1 LDVRR
6 WARLRPRRPR
16 RLGGDTGG
24 GSVDGEA
31 VVLGVDGVSNFEAL
45 RSRQHDDEVQLYAF
59 DVLAIGEKKGAFAPS
74 IPVVPVM
81 PAVPAPV
88 RMRPVIAIG
97 AVPVWTMPAAA
108 PGVAHPAHLLDV
120 RGLTRDL
127 ARLRQS
133 IRHCGSRSC
142 RERHAAECSQTNNNS
157 FHGHGFL
164 LLRNPELRRD
174 QLVAATSVR
183 GARFNLGEHSF
194 SLDEVIFAR
203 AHAQSRMLASY
214 LPLNCGLRFFHECLA
229 ALAEILAVHA
239 GRADVLHR
247 FHIAVAGI
255 FQHLRD
261 GELGGLDRK
270 RRIGG
275 EDLRPLPLHLRKNN
289 LAQLLARR
297 PDGIFV
303 APFEQGEIGSD
314 LFRAACNMGLEG
326 MVSKRVDR
334 PYRAGRSKDWIVK
347 NLNYPAMDRVMESF

>member
-1 LDVRR
+1 MDRPLSLDRR
-6 WARLRPRRPR
+6 GRLKKPARAA
-16 RLGGDTGG
+16 
-24 GSVDGEA
+24 VIDGEA
-31 VVLGVDGVSNFEAL
+31 VVLGLAGVSNFEAL

-59 DVLAIGEKKGAFAPS
+59 GVLATGEKKGAFAPS

-81 PAVPAPV
+81 PAPV

-108 PGVAHPAHLLDV
+108 PGVAHPAHLLDL
-120 RGLTRDL
+120 RRLTRDL

-164 LLRNPELRRD
+164 LLRNPELPRD
-174 QLVAATSVR
+174 QLVATTSAR

-203 AHAQSRMLASY
+203 AQSRMLASY

-247 FHIAVAGI
+247 FICG
-255 FQHLRD
+255 
-261 GELGGLDRK
+261 
-270 RRIGG
+270 RR
-275 EDLRPLPLHLRKNN
+275 
-289 LAQLLARR
+289 QLSAPAR
-297 PDGIFV
+297 
-303 APFEQGEIGSD
+303 
-314 LFRAACNMGLEG
+314 
-326 MVSKRVDR
+326 
-334 PYRAGRSKDWIVK
+334 W
-347 NLNYPAMDRVMESF
+347 